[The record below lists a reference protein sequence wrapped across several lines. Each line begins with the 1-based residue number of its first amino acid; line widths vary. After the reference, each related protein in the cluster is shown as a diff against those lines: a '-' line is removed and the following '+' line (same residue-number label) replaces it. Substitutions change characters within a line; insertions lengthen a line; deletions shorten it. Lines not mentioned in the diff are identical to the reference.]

1 MTQIPS
7 VVKVISTLGLFPF
20 LVGVV
25 ATLKISILHPD
36 LNKFLIDLSIL
47 YGALILSFLGG
58 CLFGFE
64 CLNKPVSK
72 TYKYW
77 VAILP
82 SLWALLALQIAN
94 FSASIL
100 AIGFLLVF
108 EADRRAHATGVTPN
122 WWLSLRLP
130 LTATVILSLTII
142 GFNHAD

>member
-64 CLNKPVSK
+64 CLNKPVS
-72 TYKYW
+72 
-77 VAILP
+77 
-82 SLWALLALQIAN
+82 
-94 FSASIL
+94 
-100 AIGFLLVF
+100 
-108 EADRRAHATGVTPN
+108 
-122 WWLSLRLP
+122 
-130 LTATVILSLTII
+130 
-142 GFNHAD
+142 